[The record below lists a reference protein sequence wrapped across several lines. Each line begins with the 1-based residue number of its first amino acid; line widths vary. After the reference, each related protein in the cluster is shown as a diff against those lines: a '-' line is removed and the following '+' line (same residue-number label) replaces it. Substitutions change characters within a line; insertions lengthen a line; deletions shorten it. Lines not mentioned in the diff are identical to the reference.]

1 MGVLT
6 ETTGEVMPFEQKV
19 DPAHTAVIVV
29 DMQHDFCSRGGAYD
43 KANPGL
49 DLSPIDEMV
58 PHLQWFLDKSR
69 AAGVPVIFVQAI
81 YNAEDDRYLSSV
93 WLEHAR
99 RRRHGM
105 YTTIPV
111 CKEGDWGAEIIPQLA
126 PREGELVLTKHR
138 YSAFIDTQLAAYLRN
153 IGVTTALITGVG
165 TNGCVEST
173 ARDTM
178 MLDHYVVVVEDCVST
193 YWRELH
199 DAALKSLALLFGEV
213 RLSTEIAA
221 TWGEV

>member
-1 MGVLT
+1 VTIPTDAASELIT
-6 ETTGEVMPFEQKV
+6 FDEKV
-19 DPAHTAVIVV
+19 DPAHTAVLVV

-43 KANPGL
+43 QANPGL

-58 PHLQWFLDKSR
+58 PHLERFLEQARS
-69 AAGVPVIFVQAI
+69 AQVPIIYVQAI
-81 YNAEDDRYLSSV
+81 YNAEDDRYLSPV
-93 WLEHAR
+93 WLEHAK

-111 CKEGDWGAEIIPQLA
+111 CKEGEWGAEIITPLA

-153 IGVTTALITGVG
+153 LGVTTVLVTGVG

-173 ARDTM
+173 ARDAM
-178 MLDHYVVVVEDCVST
+178 MLDHYVVVVEDCVGT

-213 RLSTEIAA
+213 RTSSDIVA
-221 TWGEV
+221 TWAGA